1 MSERRTGNQDES
13 VSFAGDSRERGARRQ
28 VVESHTH
35 STADGIPELT
45 QGVTRFEYDDRGRV
59 LVERR
64 SFEIASGLDEDM
76 QREAQK
82 SPLSHRTS
90 VDRYA
95 YDDAGHVL
103 EQVTTYEP
111 KKERGFLSKQDQAF
125 RAKRSYSYDDKGR
138 LVRQVFAWKRMRASD
153 TVAYESGWTRDFEYQ
168 GDETVPSVAVSVGD
182 ASGTTMSEY
191 TYDANGR
198 KVLEVVTADQWGKP
212 TVTEHATTYDANG
225 RVART
230 TETYDAN
237 GATANISPGRWE
249 AYTYGEDGNVSEIL
263 VGYVGQDEP
272 FGVNAFASSADG
284 KRSVRTWTFGGKLMR
299 RTTTVSDAHGN
310 AIEEVEEY
318 FGGPDHKVRVQR
330 KTFTY

>member
-1 MSERRTGNQDES
+1 METCT
-13 VSFAGDSRERGARRQ
+13 
-28 VVESHTH
+28 HTIR
-35 STADGIPELT
+35 DGRPDLT
-45 QGVTRFEYDDRGRV
+45 QGIVRFEYDGRGRV
-59 LVERR
+59 LTERR
-64 SFEIASGLDEDM
+64 SSEVAPGLDEKL
-76 QREAQK
+76 QREAGK

-103 EQVTTYEP
+103 EQTTTYEP
-111 KKERGFLSKQDQAF
+111 NKERGFLSRQDQAF
-125 RAKRSYSYDDKGR
+125 RAKRSYSYDEKGR

-153 TVAYESGWTRDFEYQ
+153 TEAYESGWTRDFEYQ

-198 KVLEVVTADQWGKP
+198 KVLEVVSGDNWGKP
-212 TVTEHATTYDANG
+212 TVTEHATSYDANG

-237 GATANISPGRWE
+237 AAKVNLSPGRWE
-249 AYTYGEDGNVSEIL
+249 AYAYGEDGNASEIL
-263 VGYVGQDEP
+263 VGYVGQEEP

-284 KRSVRTWTFGGKLMR
+284 KRSVRTWTFGGTLMR

-310 AIEEVEEY
+310 ALEEIEEY
-318 FGGPDHKVRVQR
+318 FGGPDHKVSVQR
-330 KTFTY
+330 KTFAYQK